1 MAVKRINLCFET
13 NDPKQKLIYD
23 YLQNKGREKTKTAVE
38 LMGKALSDA
47 VKEERQRGELTES
60 IAALIQKNNQ
70 DTSAEELQE
79 ILSILLRIEHKIENF
94 SSELSGYNTHSSIS
108 SVQKE
113 SKEETTD
120 TADMNDDVFSAVMS
134 MFG

>member
-1 MAVKRINLCFET
+1 MC
-13 NDPKQKLIYD
+13 
-23 YLQNKGREKTKTAVE
+23 
-38 LMGKALSDA
+38 KALCDA

-94 SSELSGYNTHSSIS
+94 SSELSGDNTHSSTS